1 MHRAGKETPVM
12 MLSYYKLYLVYVMG
26 KGMSYKKFREKE
38 AEYYTSNQGR
48 LSRAEVIKK
57 LESFIVQ
64 KQGEGQDFFNKYE
77 VKEEH

>member
-1 MHRAGKETPVM
+1 
-12 MLSYYKLYLVYVMG
+12 
-26 KGMSYKKFREKE
+26 MSYKKFREKQ

-48 LSRAEVIKK
+48 MNRDEVIKK

-77 VKEEH
+77 IQEER